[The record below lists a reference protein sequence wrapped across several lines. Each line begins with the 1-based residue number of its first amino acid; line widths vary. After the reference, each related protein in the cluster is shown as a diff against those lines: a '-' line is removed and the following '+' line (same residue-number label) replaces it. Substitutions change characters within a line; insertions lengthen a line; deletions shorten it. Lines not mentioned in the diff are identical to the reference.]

1 MNSNNKKAVKCDDD
15 MQFVPLTLHSPFS
28 ANNSQWVP
36 LVNIDANSANEITNN
51 FFVGF
56 TPPCTGNILDS
67 GVVSMPALPIL
78 PFEEVNNPI
87 NISNENKSPST
98 SEEKPSGS
106 KKVSKNTSNKNNS
119 PTNDTNTNIGKIDLL
134 YPSENPS
141 DELYSYNDS
150 PSGSPS
156 KCVPRTELDDT
167 NDIIVIDDPDLT
179 HMRLLRD
186 YDFSYEELDVFTG
199 RDDKCKNEVDDVFNK
214 IISESPGIL
223 AALKAYKVPYPI
235 SMLIIK
241 KIIKLTLK
249 ICKKE

>member
-1 MNSNNKKAVKCDDD
+1 MSSKNKKVVNCDDD

-28 ANNSQWVP
+28 ANDSQWVP
-36 LVNIDANSANEITNN
+36 LVNIDANSVNEMTNN

-98 SEEKPSGS
+98 SDKETSGS
-106 KKVSKNTSNKNNS
+106 KKAPKNTYDKNNPS
-119 PTNDTNTNIGKIDLL
+119 TNDTNANIGDIDLL

-141 DELYSYNDS
+141 DELYSYNES
-150 PSGSPS
+150 NGSPS
-156 KCVPRTELDDT
+156 KCIPRTDLDDSK
-167 NDIIVIDDPDLT
+167 DIIIDDPILT
-179 HMRLLRD
+179 HMQLLRD
-186 YDFSYEELDVFTG
+186 YDFSYEELDVFTD
-199 RDDKCKNEVDDVFNK
+199 RSDKCKNEVDDVFNK
-214 IISESPGIL
+214 LVTESPGIL

-249 ICKKE
+249 ICKEE